1 MFGDTGSY
9 QTFRLRMGVA
19 RFLYIK
25 YNPLL
30 TGLQGQPKTPD
41 IMKKLVFEKLMLI
54 ALMAMVAMTF
64 SACGGSGNDD
74 LPGTGGVTK
83 GVHRI
88 DVQFSESAGNCSVT
102 MGFTAYN
109 EKGSFV
115 KLYDNGKEVTDNDG
129 GYKTNVMRDIS
140 ISTDDGAIG
149 LAVGVYVAGKN
160 MGKIKDDVT
169 VTLVGYT
176 NNKRVKTQTVVFPA
190 GTRNGSITFY
200 TNVDG
205 TIDPIIN
212 K

>member
-1 MFGDTGSY
+1 
-9 QTFRLRMGVA
+9 
-19 RFLYIK
+19 
-25 YNPLL
+25 
-30 TGLQGQPKTPD
+30 
-41 IMKKLVFEKLMLI
+41 MKKLVFEKLMMI

-64 SACGGSGNDD
+64 SACGGSDSDD

-88 DVQFSESAGNCSVT
+88 DVQFSESAGDCSVT

-109 EKGSFV
+109 EKGNFV
-115 KLYDNGKEVTDNDG
+115 KLYDNGKEVTDSDG
-129 GYKTNVMRDIS
+129 GYKTNVLRDIS

-149 LAVGVYVAGKN
+149 LAVAIIVAGKN

-190 GTRNGSITFY
+190 GTKNGSITFY

-205 TIDPIIN
+205 TIDPVIN